1 VTGVQTC
8 ALPIY
13 TTGDLISYGGNSWS
27 VTPRDYVTTPSIWQT
42 VPDAV
47 NQYPSSK
54 YSTSGDSVNV
64 NGASGDGFIL
74 GELVQISLWAGDPNA
89 GITLNSGTWWLN
101 YTVYQDSLGG
111 NPGTLLGA
119 FSGLTLVSAPRH
131 FQPQVSHSGDAMGFA
146 LKVRGSTYN
155 AFDGRGGPYGDTGCT
170 LDPNKKPL
178 NPSDPC
184 AASGIVDWTICTQ
197 PVRGFTYNG
206 CYYPDGCGNVIC
218 P

>member
-1 VTGVQTC
+1 LRPLGN
-8 ALPIY
+8 
-13 TTGDLISYGGNSWS
+13 TTGDLIAYSGNSWS

-64 NGASGDGFIL
+64 NGASGDGFVL

-170 LDPNKKPL
+170 LDPNQKPL

-184 AASGIVDWTICTQ
+184 AASGIVDWTICNQ